1 MKFELQEIHGKMIFL
16 KNYILSLF
24 NRLDMNLPELGSVTL
39 GITDIRKEL
48 IRNNEEEEEE
58 DIPMEI
64 IHTFDFNCSCNK
76 CTSDGDD
83 RVLSENRSFEKLK

>member
-1 MKFELQEIHGKMIFL
+1 
-16 KNYILSLF
+16 
-24 NRLDMNLPELGSVTL
+24 MNLPELGSVTL

-48 IRNNEEEEEE
+48 IRNHEEE

-83 RVLSENRSFEKLK
+83 RILSKNKSFEKLKLENFNFSINI